1 MMDIYTVRLE
11 TYYDQDYSLSK
22 MTTEEYVRD
31 ERFEVVGLAIKKN
44 NKCYQVWLTVL
55 SLIKRLLTH
64 IDFSDSAIL
73 CHNTM
78 FDGAIL
84 NWHYGIKPK
93 VWFDTMYMAR
103 ALHGV
108 ETSASLKAVAERYGV
123 GVKGTEVHNAKGKR
137 RADFTDVGEAER
149 YGEYAKND
157 VDLTF
162 DLFKLMG

>member
-1 MMDIYTVRLE
+1 MDVYTLDFE
-11 TYYDQDYSLSK
+11 TYYAQDYSLSK

-31 ERFEVVGLAIKKN
+31 KQFEVIGLAIKKN
-44 NKCYQVWLTVL
+44 DKATKYV
-55 SLIKRLLTH
+55 SDPGIIKRLLTH
-64 IDFSDSAIL
+64 IDFSDCAIL

-84 NWHYGIKPK
+84 GWHYGINPK
-93 VWFDTMYMAR
+93 VWFDTMCMSR

-123 GVKGTEVHNAKGKR
+123 GVKGNEVHNAKGKR
-137 RADFTDVGEAER
+137 RADFTVGEAER

-157 VDLTF
+157 VDLT
-162 DLFKLMG
+162 